1 MTGMRSS
8 GSGGVCAFNMAAEI
22 ETGFKRTGKLT
33 LTGLTKPLCVGG
45 GATVRVF
52 IFCCKYN
59 RNMVLYCTKKR
70 LRTHVTNM
78 ATCQKIVS
86 ELIELSLGVGASE
99 SEARRRG
106 GRF

>member
-1 MTGMRSS
+1 MEA
-8 GSGGVCAFNMAAEI
+8 VCAFNVAAEI

-45 GATVRVF
+45 GATVRGSFVVNTTETWF
-52 IFCCKYN
+52 YI
-59 RNMVLYCTKKR
+59 V

-86 ELIELSLGVGASE
+86 ELSLGASE
-99 SEARRRG
+99 SEARRG
-106 GRF
+106 GHF

>member
-1 MTGMRSS
+1 VEA
-8 GSGGVCAFNMAAEI
+8 VCAFNVAAEI

-45 GATVRVF
+45 GATVRGSFVVNTTETWF
-52 IFCCKYN
+52 YI
-59 RNMVLYCTKKR
+59 VQKKR

-86 ELIELSLGVGASE
+86 ELSLGASE
-99 SEARRRG
+99 SEARRG
-106 GRF
+106 GHF